1 MSDET
6 ATAPGSGVFVTR
18 VAGVFGAR
26 LLGFVFGVTASL
38 LMSRWL
44 DRSGQGGY
52 TTVTTLVSLLFT
64 FGQFGLPSAVT
75 FFASRGRSVTSLRR
89 YTIRLTIIIST
100 IAVGVAIL
108 MMPVFLATIAR
119 SGTMGELFLGLLAL
133 PILVSASLGGAILYG
148 RRAIRAYTI
157 IQVAQA
163 ASSLVAVIALVGIL
177 DLGVPGAIG
186 AYLLSNGVGAVAIF
200 IEVRRL
206 DRRTPG
212 GSTSEAS
219 ASELIGYGARLYP
232 SSITSYFNYR
242 ADVLLLNAM
251 RVSNADI
258 GLYGRAVNFAEL
270 LFYLPDSIGAIFY
283 PTVAASSEGD
293 AHRMAP
299 AVARFSVLLA
309 ILGGLVLLPAAYLVI
324 LIVLPRFLGSL
335 VPLAILLPGIVSLSL
350 SKVLSS
356 YISGLGRPGAATIA
370 ATIAMAVNVVANVW
384 LIPIAGIAGAATASL
399 ISYSVHAAIMVFFA
413 SRVSGLPATAFVVPR
428 QAEFRRILE
437 VTRTVA
443 DRFRQSRGSR
453 PA

>member
-1 MSDET
+1 MTDDT
-6 ATAPGSGVFVTR
+6 GTVPGSGVFVTR
-18 VAGVFGAR
+18 VAGVLGAR
-26 LLGFVFGVTASL
+26 LLGFVFAVTASL

-64 FGQFGLPSAVT
+64 FGQLGLPSAVT
-75 FFASRGRSVTSLRR
+75 FFASRGRSIASLRR
-89 YTIRLTIIIST
+89 HTIRLTVVIS
-100 IAVGVAIL
+100 AVAVLL
-108 MMPVFLATIAR
+108 MPLFLATIAR
-119 SGTMGELFLGLLAL
+119 SATMGELLLGLLAV

-148 RRAIRAYTI
+148 RRAIRAYAI

-163 ASSLVAVIALVGIL
+163 AISLLAVIALVGVL
-177 DLGVPGAIG
+177 GLGVTGAVG

-200 IEVRRL
+200 IEVRHL
-206 DRRTPG
+206 DRRTPE
-212 GSTSEAS
+212 GSTTEGS
-219 ASELIGYGARLYP
+219 ASELINYGARLYP

-251 RVSNADI
+251 RISNADI

-283 PTVAASSEGD
+283 PTVAASSETY

-309 ILGGLVLLPAAYLVI
+309 ILGGLALLPIAYVVI
-324 LIVLPRFLGSL
+324 LVVLPRFLGSMIPL
-335 VPLAILLPGIVSLSL
+335 VILLPGIVSLSL

-370 ATIAMAVNVVANVW
+370 ATIAMAVNIVSNLW

-399 ISYSVHAAIMVFFA
+399 ISYSVHAAIMVLFA
-413 SRVSGLPATAFVVPR
+413 SRVSGLPIVAFIIPQR
-428 QAEFRRILE
+428 AEFQRIVD
-437 VTRTVA
+437 VTRTIA
-443 DRFRQSRGSR
+443 DRVRHGPGAN